1 MTVFVQTPMEAL
13 LFRFVS
19 RSMSALRSR
28 ILQVRYSFPFILNN
42 FCATCNAFVVVVLA
56 VFVSAVLHVFLLFI
70 ASDCDIRDVKC
81 SIQPTTSSSTNQHS
95 ALAALGQSQSTTQ
108 LVSANNNIG

>member
-1 MTVFVQTPMEAL
+1 MTVYVQTPMEAP

-28 ILQVRYSFPFILNN
+28 ILQVRYSFTFILNN
-42 FCATCNAFVVVVLA
+42 FCATCNAFFLVLA
-56 VFVSAVLHVFLLFI
+56 VSHVFLLFI